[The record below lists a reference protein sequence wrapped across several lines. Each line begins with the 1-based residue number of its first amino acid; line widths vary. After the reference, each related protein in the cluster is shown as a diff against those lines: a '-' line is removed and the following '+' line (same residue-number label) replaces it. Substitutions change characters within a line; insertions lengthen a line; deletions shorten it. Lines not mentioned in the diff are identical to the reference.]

1 MATKKAAAK
10 KAPTKPVPTSKL
22 APEEIEEEMIEEE
35 AHEEIELELYRV
47 VPESPRIKAMI
58 YGEPGCG
65 KTSLAA
71 TAQDH
76 DDMAPIL
83 FANIEGGLL
92 SVSHRKDMHAVDIQN
107 TASLYALYRKLKHKE
122 DDFGEINTIVIDNVS
137 ELQTLNLDEIVQEAM
152 GSGKAKDRNRES
164 EDEIWQED
172 YGQSTVQLGRV
183 LRWFKNLDINVI
195 VTAHA
200 KFVYPPSGKNNRQ
213 GVQEQDPVAVLPMLT
228 QKLCKSVMGM
238 VDFCWYMQYEP
249 ESNERLLLTRPD
261 GIYQAKTRGHKFAKA
276 LGPVVKNPS
285 MPDLYDLLVKSQ
297 RGTK

>member
-1 MATKKAAAK
+1 MATKKAAK
-10 KAPTKPVPTSKL
+10 KPPVVED
-22 APEEIEEEMIEEE
+22 EEIDVEEEMIAEE
-35 AHEEIELELYRV
+35 AHDEVKLELYRV

-76 DDMAPIL
+76 DEMAPVA

-92 SVSHRKDMHAVDIQN
+92 SVSHRKDIHAVDIRN
-107 TASLYALYRKLKHKE
+107 TNELYALYRAIKHKE
-122 DDFGEINTIVIDNVS
+122 DPFGDINTLIIDNMS
-137 ELQTLNLDEIVQEAM
+137 ELQTLNLDEIVQAAM

-172 YGQSTVQLGRV
+172 YGQSTVQLSRV
-183 LRWFKNLDINVI
+183 IRWFKNLDINVI

-200 KFVYPPSGKNNRQ
+200 KFVYPPSSKNQRQ
-213 GVQEQDPVAVLPMLT
+213 GVQEADPVAVLPMLT
-228 QKLCKSVMGM
+228 QKLCKGVMGM
-238 VDFCWYMQYEP
+238 VDFCWYLQYEP
-249 ESNERLLLTRPD
+249 EANERLMLTRPD

-276 LGPVVKNPS
+276 LGPVVKDPNIPA
-285 MPDLYDLLVKSQ
+285 LYDLLVKSQ
-297 RGTK
+297 GGKR